1 MSNLEMNETSEAS
14 MTQTQNARDEAVG
27 GARSVQAGST
37 EFEHGASSRFVF
49 GLAILSSAFL
59 LFQAQLIMGKFLLPW
74 FGGTSMVWTTC
85 MLFYQVLLL
94 AGYAYAHGI
103 ARRWP
108 LRRQGI
114 VHLMLLAVT
123 VLLVLNA
130 EFVWQ
135 SPFLPGEYW
144 MPSPDA

>member
-1 MSNLEMNETSEAS
+1 MSDANETSEAS
-14 MTQTQNARDEAVG
+14 MTQMHDAMDEAVD
-27 GARSVQAGST
+27 GAELAQPESA
-37 EFEHGASSRFVF
+37 ELEHGASSRFVF

-103 ARRWP
+103 
-108 LRRQGI
+108 
-114 VHLMLLAVT
+114 
-123 VLLVLNA
+123 
-130 EFVWQ
+130 
-135 SPFLPGEYW
+135 
-144 MPSPDA
+144 